1 MIDQRELLA
10 DFNALPESEKQ
21 KIRENDAIN
30 RAKRERAAMQNIRE
44 KTIKN
49 RIKYSGIPEEYK
61 SAKLEYCA
69 LSIQQYFAA
78 LEVDVREDLLL
89 RGDAGTGKTYAAC
102 AVGMGYIK
110 GHTVRFVTMPYFLRA
125 VNGTWIS
132 RAETPQE
139 AFDRYAGADLLIL
152 DDLGKEVPKE
162 TSIAYIWELI
172 DVRKS
177 NGRPTIIT
185 TNYDSD
191 ELYDRLSQGGNNNDV
206 VAIIDRIAQSN
217 VVVIG
222 GPSRR
227 EVCTTV
233 GGAA

>member
-1 MIDQRELLA
+1 M
-10 DFNALPESEKQ
+10 
-21 KIRENDAIN
+21 
-30 RAKRERAAMQNIRE
+30 
-44 KTIKN
+44 
-49 RIKYSGIPEEYK
+49 
-61 SAKLEYCA
+61 
-69 LSIQQYFAA
+69 
-78 LEVDVREDLLL
+78 
-89 RGDAGTGKTYAAC
+89 
-102 AVGMGYIK
+102 
-110 GHTVRFVTMPYFLRA
+110 RA

-139 AFDRYAGADLLIL
+139 AFDRYARADLLIL

-162 TSIAYIWELI
+162 TSVAYIWELI

-185 TNYDSD
+185 SNYDSD
-191 ELYDRLSQGGNNNDV
+191 ELYERLSEAGNGNDV
-206 VAIIDRIAQSN
+206 LAIIDRIAQSN
-217 VVVIG
+217 VIVMD